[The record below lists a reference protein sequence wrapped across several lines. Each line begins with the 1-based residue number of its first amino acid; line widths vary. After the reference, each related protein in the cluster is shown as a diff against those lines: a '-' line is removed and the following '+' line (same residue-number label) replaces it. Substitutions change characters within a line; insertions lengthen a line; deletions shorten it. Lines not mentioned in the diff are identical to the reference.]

1 MTSAI
6 AGSGRQMSN
15 VIQMVSR
22 TKLERS
28 QSQKPDGERCCTVVV
43 VFVMSDRGIPPATR
57 KPVLIKHLTVQ
68 MCQFL
73 QIPHHEELLGY

>member
-15 VIQMVSR
+15 VVEMVVR

-28 QSQKPDGERCCTVVV
+28 QSQNPDGERCCTVVV
-43 VFVMSDRGIPPATR
+43 VFVMTWDSTS
-57 KPVLIKHLTVQ
+57 
-68 MCQFL
+68 
-73 QIPHHEELLGY
+73 HHAEFTH